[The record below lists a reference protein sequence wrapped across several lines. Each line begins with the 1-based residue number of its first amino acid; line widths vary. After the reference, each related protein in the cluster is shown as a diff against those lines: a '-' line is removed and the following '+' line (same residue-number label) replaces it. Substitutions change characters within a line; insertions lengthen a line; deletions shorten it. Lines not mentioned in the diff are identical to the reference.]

1 MENTEDVIFI
11 TGSNGLL
18 GSNIVN
24 ILAPYNFNI
33 ALPITDN
40 QFFCI
45 ESFVFCNDK
54 QVIQK

>member
-33 ALPITDN
+33 ALGYN
-40 QFFCI
+40 K
-45 ESFVFCNDK
+45 S
-54 QVIQK
+54 